1 MTILQA
7 WRPSGLPT
15 DALAAGDLAV
25 AEREVEELRL
35 LEQELDTE
43 VEQLEERL
51 EAMGRREEGNR
62 AALDRR
68 EERLAGLAEKLG
80 AGAV

>member
-1 MTILQA
+1 M
-7 WRPSGLPT
+7 

-51 EAMGRREEGNR
+51 EVVARREEGNR

-68 EERLAGLAEKLG
+68 EERLAGLAERMG